1 MRPRNVAAIVVLASV
16 FAGCGASG
24 EASTSPAPAN
34 SSLASEAS
42 ATDPRPVASPTA
54 AIGQTDTDW
63 GRIWDAVPADFPR
76 FADMI
81 PSEEAAKGPAS
92 ATLTVQGD
100 VAKDVATWMA
110 GQLKDKGYA
119 VEGATTALED
129 GSFVLDASNDP
140 GCRV

>member
-1 MRPRNVAAIVVLASV
+1 
-16 FAGCGASG
+16 
-24 EASTSPAPAN
+24 
-34 SSLASEAS
+34 
-42 ATDPRPVASPTA
+42 
-54 AIGQTDTDW
+54 
-63 GRIWDAVPADFPR
+63 
-76 FADMI
+76 MI

-100 VAKDVATWMA
+100 VAADVTTWMA

-140 GCRV
+140 GCRVGVTVAPKGGITTITVLYGASCPKP